1 MKLTATLALA
11 ALAPASG
18 FTAGVPAPAALT
30 RMMADGAQSAD
41 ASLAV
46 APAGG
51 GSGPGNGWAIGD
63 ISPDGKLT
71 QRVEGQ
77 TRKTWAFNDFSKDRV
92 QVALTSEGRPVTADI
107 QLWIGPDWTPFS
119 MKAYS
124 EDGKLRPIQ
133 TLIGTRNK
141 AAMIEVRNNGEYEFP
156 FSAASNYAQ
165 GAMVNKPATIPVE
178 ATTSSE
184 RVDGGALR
192 SYPIDASV
200 KQLEVVL
207 KTDGKQLN
215 ARIELL
221 NAPNNPKQTFEC
233 FTNNGELNSLC
244 VCFNIPDE
252 YTTVRVINL
261 APVEFPCNVH
271 LNEK

>member
-51 GSGPGNGWAIGD
+51 ASGPGNGWAIGD

-92 QVALTSEGRPVTADI
+92 QSRSRP
-107 QLWIGPDWTPFS
+107 
-119 MKAYS
+119 
-124 EDGKLRPIQ
+124 R
-133 TLIGTRNK
+133 
-141 AAMIEVRNNGEYEFP
+141 AAP
-156 FSAASNYAQ
+156 
-165 GAMVNKPATIPVE
+165 
-178 ATTSSE
+178 
-184 RVDGGALR
+184 
-192 SYPIDASV
+192 
-200 KQLEVVL
+200 
-207 KTDGKQLN
+207 
-215 ARIELL
+215 
-221 NAPNNPKQTFEC
+221 
-233 FTNNGELNSLC
+233 
-244 VCFNIPDE
+244 
-252 YTTVRVINL
+252 
-261 APVEFPCNVH
+261 
-271 LNEK
+271 